1 MFVRFPQTSNR
12 AFVLLL
18 ALLPA
23 STLLSACSNSQSI
36 AAPPARDDSPV
47 QTDSLAY
54 HLRRLPSEYRADVTA
69 TFINRSASPVYFARC
84 NRQSTTPMFGVR
96 RTGPDSTAKLFSGFA
111 WACVG
116 GVPTG
121 EIPVGGS
128 VTVRVPVGSVDQHA
142 MQPPLK
148 PEDLVGL
155 MRVELSL
162 CKKYSAD
169 SDYCDPSPQAQRSSN
184 AFYVSY

>member
-1 MFVRFPQTSNR
+1 MSVRLLQASKR

-18 ALLPA
+18 ALPCS
-23 STLLSACSNSQSI
+23 STLTGACSKSQNI
-36 AAPPARDDSPV
+36 APPPARDDSPV
-47 QTDSLAY
+47 QTDSLIY
-54 HLRRLPSEYRADVTA
+54 HLRRLPSEYRAGVTA
-69 TFINRSASPVYFARC
+69 TFVNRSASPVYFARC

-96 RTGPDSTAKLFSGFA
+96 RTGSDSTAKLFSGLA

-128 VTVRVPVGSVDQHA
+128 VTVRVPLGTVDQSA
-142 MQPPLK
+142 MQPPLR

-169 SDYCDPSPQAQRSSN
+169 SDYCDPSPQTQRSSN
-184 AFYVSY
+184 AF

>member
-1 MFVRFPQTSNR
+1 MSARFPRSSNR
-12 AFVLLL
+12 AFVLLR
-18 ALLPA
+18 ALL
-23 STLLSACSNSQSI
+23 SSSLLGACSNSQNI
-36 AAPPARDDSPV
+36 PRPPARDDSPV
-47 QTDSLAY
+47 QTDSLIY
-54 HLRRLPSEYRADVTA
+54 HLRRLPSEYRADVAA
-69 TFINRSASPVYFARC
+69 TFVNRSASPVYFARC
-84 NRQSTTPMFGVR
+84 NPQSTTPMFGVR
-96 RTGPDSTAKLFSGFA
+96 RTGPDSTAKLFSGLA

-121 EIPVGGS
+121 EIPIGGS
-128 VTVRVPVGSVDQHA
+128 VTVRVPVGSLDQHA

-148 PEDLVGL
+148 SEDRVGL

-169 SDYCDPSPQAQRSSN
+169 SDYCDRSPQAQRSSN

>member
-1 MFVRFPQTSNR
+1 MSVRFPQASNR
-12 AFVLLL
+12 AFVLLP
-18 ALLPA
+18 ALL
-23 STLLSACSNSQSI
+23 SSWTLLGACSNYQHT
-36 AAPPARDDSPV
+36 AAPPARDDSSV
-47 QTDSLAY
+47 QTDSLIY

-69 TFINRSASPVYFARC
+69 TFVNRSASPVYFARC
-84 NRQSTTPMFGVR
+84 NRESTTPMFAVR

-128 VTVRVPVGSVDQHA
+128 VTVRVPLGSVDQTA
-142 MQPPLK
+142 MQPPLRR
-148 PEDLVGL
+148 EDLVGL

-162 CKKYSAD
+162 CDKYSAD
-169 SDYCDPSPQAQRSSN
+169 SDYCHPSPQTQRSSN